1 MELLLLI
8 AVILISLF
16 MIPLGLPGLWI
27 MIASAFVYRMVL
39 PGSIGVVTLAGI
51 VILGVIAEVFEF
63 TLSGQY
69 ARKYGG
75 SRRASWGAMIGGVL
89 GAIFFFPI
97 PIPFLG
103 PIVGGMVGAF
113 VGAFVGEL
121 SRRDQNVSAT
131 KVATGA
137 MIGRAVAAAMKTGV
151 GVVVAVWVV
160 VAAL

>member
-8 AVILISLF
+8 AVILLSLF

-39 PGSIGVVTLAGI
+39 PGSIGVATLAGI

-113 VGAFVGEL
+113 AGAFVGEL

-151 GVVVAVWVV
+151 GVVVAVWVI

>member
-8 AVILISLF
+8 AVILLSLF

-113 VGAFVGEL
+113 AGAFVGEL